1 MEVQMKRKKSKKS
14 KKTKRNSKNRH
25 HIIPSSRHGKEG
37 ENITLIC
44 QTCHSLYHKNFSN
57 MTPVEIINFLVEY
70 YWKGQWKWVIRALI
84 EKDNTRET

>member
-1 MEVQMKRKKSKKS
+1 MKRKKRKKSKRIKKS
-14 KKTKRNSKNRH
+14 GKNR
-25 HIIPSSRHGKEG
+25 
-37 ENITLIC
+37 
-44 QTCHSLYHKNFSN
+44 HSLYHKNFSN